1 MIDFNDGEEK
11 LNKFLGLESKTTVV
25 YNGEV
30 YMLKFPDPVL
40 SRKSKDVLR
49 YKYNQFSEHIGSS
62 IFSACGFAA
71 QETALG
77 YFADSFG
84 KSCIVVGCKDF
95 TQNGDV
101 LYEFS
106 KIANQITS
114 SIDKLFSSIE
124 NVTFI
129 IQNSKLL
136 KNKDNII
143 DSFWDMFVI
152 DALIGNDDRH
162 FDNWGVLEKVDGSVV
177 FAPIYDCGSSLSAAF
192 DDAMMTDLLSSHSDF
207 EKEELHL
214 RSSYSVGGKRVQYYD
229 IFNEPPDSLSKAV
242 ARTVPKINM
251 DSIIGIV
258 QSVDQISDVRKGYLE
273 QAMSLRYERM
283 LLPAL
288 GKTSAPFSR

>member
-1 MIDFNDGEEK
+1 MINFNEGDEK

-30 YMLKFPDPVL
+30 YMVKFPDPVL
-40 SRKSKDVLR
+40 IRRSKDVLR

-62 IFSACGFAA
+62 IFNACGFAT
-71 QETALG
+71 QETVLG
-77 YFADSFG
+77 YFSDSFG
-84 KSCIVVGCKDF
+84 KSRIVVGCKDF

-136 KNKDNII
+136 KNKDSII
-143 DSFWDMFVI
+143 GSFWDMFVI

-162 FDNWGVLEKVDGSVV
+162 FDNWGVLERVDGFVT
-177 FAPIYDCGSSLSAAF
+177 FAPIYDCGSSLSAAL
-192 DDAMMTDLLSSHSDF
+192 DDDMMANLLSVHSDF
-207 EKEELHL
+207 TDEELRL
-214 RSSYSVGGKRVQYYD
+214 RSSYSVGGKRVQYQE
-229 IFNEPPDSLSKAV
+229 IFNEPPDSLAKAIV
-242 ARTVPKINM
+242 RTVPKIDM
-251 DSIIGIV
+251 DKIIGIV
-258 QSVDQISDVRKGYLE
+258 HSVEQISEVRKGYLE
-273 QAMSLRYERM
+273 RAMSLRYERM
-283 LLPAL
+283 LLPAMKKVEPATL
-288 GKTSAPFSR
+288 